1 MNITTNLNKKEKLTK
16 ETERTTASNT
26 LLTQKIEALEKAIT
40 QKQSNKQS
48 LIDRLNLCRQESA
61 EPASE
66 RKYLENNIQ
75 FLKSEKNR
83 LIQEYQSSK
92 SSLNKNL
99 QAIDT
104 MLKNLGFIKGEIAT
118 LIDQVSILEEELPVR
133 IRDADNL
140 EDKITRSTAN
150 AITSLY
156 QEMKEIENKAK
167 ISYYKRYKEWDDIR
181 STSNAS

>member
-16 ETERTTASNT
+16 EIERTTSANT
-26 LLTQKIEALEKAIT
+26 LLMQKIETLEASINQKKAT
-40 QKQSNKQS
+40 QKE
-48 LIDRLNLCRQESA
+48 LIAQNNQCRQESA

-66 RKYLENNIQ
+66 RKYLENNIS

-83 LIQEYQSSK
+83 LTQDYQSIK
-92 SSLNKNL
+92 ISLDKNL

-104 MLKNLGFIKGEIAT
+104 MLKDLGFIKGEIAT
-118 LIDQVSILEEELPVR
+118 LIDQVTILEEELPVR

-156 QEMKEIENKAK
+156 QDMKEIENKAK
-167 ISYYKRYKEWDDIR
+167 MSYYKKFKEWDDIR
-181 STSNAS
+181 STSKSL